1 MIFKKFHLK
10 YLIIHLHILIKL
22 NEVLCSEDSDI
33 PVVEGFGERFKIKEE
48 SDVLVLTQY
57 NFHHVINTNDVIL
70 VEFYAPWCG
79 HCKALEPEYAV
90 AAKKLKKDGIRLAK
104 VDATVEND
112 LAKEFGITG
121 FPTLKLFR
129 EGEVAE
135 EYDGSRTSTDIIEY
149 MRTHADPSYVP
160 PPSSVK
166 VLVTSNFSDFVKS
179 EKLSLVEFY
188 APWCEHCKQLAPQY
202 EAAAEDLKMFNIPLA
217 KVDAV
222 AETNLAQEYD
232 VKGYPK
238 LLVFRYGRSFEYK
251 GPRESR
257 GIVSYMEEQSKLP
270 SIKTTSLLQAKNQ
283 IPRTDPCVFSFFENE
298 NKFFEDYI
306 SAANHMRGE
315 NVYLHTFDKEVASK
329 YDLSQNSIN
338 ILFPEIYHSKYE
350 TKKKTLS
357 KMDEGE
363 KGIISWISD
372 NVIPLVGHRKRTN
385 IATKYSKRP
394 LVVVYYDVNFTHQ
407 YVKATQI
414 VRKKIL
420 PVASKFK
427 DLTFAISN
435 EEEFDDELKNFGL
448 DDSGEDINVGIF
460 GEGNLRYRME
470 PEEDFESDDLEE
482 FVSKFVK
489 GKLKPHLK
497 SQPVPKRQ
505 EGPVRTIVAAT
516 FEDEVLKNKKDVLI
530 EFYAPWCGH
539 CKKIEPVYK
548 KVATHY
554 SSKRPDLLI
563 AKMDATSNDVLPMF
577 DVRGFPT
584 IYLLKASDKSNP
596 IIFDGGDRTL
606 KGFKDFIEKHLS
618 SKEEKDEL

>member
-1 MIFKKFHLK
+1 SYFRTSQKMIFKKFHIK
-10 YLIIHLHILIKL
+10 YLIIHLHILTKL
-22 NEVLCSEDSDI
+22 NEVLCSEDS
-33 PVVEGFGERFKIKEE
+33 GYFR
-48 SDVLVLTQY
+48 LVNSKSIFIFL
-57 NFHHVINTNDVIL
+57 L
-70 VEFYAPWCG
+70 VEIFFALNRCG
-79 HCKALEPEYAV
+79 HCKALEPEYAA
-90 AAKKLKKDGIRLAK
+90 AAKKLKKDGIRIAK

-112 LAKEFGITG
+112 LAKEFDIKG
-121 FPTLKLFR
+121 FPTIKLFR

-149 MRTHADPSYVP
+149 MRKHADPNYVP

-166 VLVTSNFSDFVKS
+166 VLETSNFSDFVKS

-188 APWCEHCKQLAPQY
+188 APWCGHCKELAPQY
-202 EAAAEDLKMFNIPLA
+202 EAAAEDLKNFNIPLA

-222 AETNLAQEYD
+222 AETSFSKRIRCQRLSE
-232 VKGYPK
+232 VIG
-238 LLVFRYGRSFEYK
+238 VFRYGRSYEYK
-251 GPRESR
+251 GPRDSR

-350 TKKKTLS
+350 TKKKTFS

-363 KGIISWISD
+363 KGIITWISD
-372 NVIPLVGHRKRTN
+372 NVIPLVGHRTRTN

-414 VRKKIL
+414 VRKKIV
-420 PVASKFK
+420 PVANKFK

-435 EEEFDDELKNFGL
+435 EEEFEDELKNFGL

-497 SQPVPKRQ
+497 SQAVPKKQ
-505 EGPVRTIVAAT
+505 EGPVRTIVAST

-548 KVATHY
+548 KVAAHY